1 MQETDVI
8 KLIPQRPPVVMI
20 DGFAGL
26 DEAGVSHTTLTLFP
40 QNMFCEDGR
49 FCECGIIEHM
59 AQSAAARVGWLAL
72 KKGEEVRLGFIGSVD
87 NFEVLEFPQTGQK
100 LCTEI
105 SVVQEVFGISLVR
118 AVVFVDGKEIAHGNM
133 KIVLEDA
140 AEQGKTE

>member
-26 DEAGVSHTTLTLFP
+26 DEAGVSHTTLTVLS

-72 KKGEEVRLGFIGSVD
+72 QKGEKVRLGFIGSVD
-87 NFEVLEFPQTGQK
+87 HFEVLEFPQTGQK

-105 SVVQEVFGISLVR
+105 SVVQEVFGVSLVR
-118 AVVFVDGKEIAHGNM
+118 AVVFVEGKEIAHGSM
-133 KIVLEDA
+133 KIVLED
-140 AEQGKTE
+140 EIKTE